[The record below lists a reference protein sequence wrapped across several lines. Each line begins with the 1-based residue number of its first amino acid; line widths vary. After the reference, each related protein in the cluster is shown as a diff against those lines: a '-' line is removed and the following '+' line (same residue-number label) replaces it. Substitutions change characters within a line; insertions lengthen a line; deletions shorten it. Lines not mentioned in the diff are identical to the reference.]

1 MYKQAVELTHQ
12 ALFYN
17 QGQNCCA
24 GSRLFVHSSLHDEMA
39 ARLTERAKKRIV
51 GDPFLE
57 DTEQGPQV
65 DEAQMKKILGYIDLG
80 QQQGANLHF
89 GALARSCSAGLVVLI
104 WGRTTLA
111 STG

>member
-1 MYKQAVELTHQ
+1 MTHQ

-24 GSRLFVHSSLHDEMA
+24 GSRLFVHSSLHDEVLHK
-39 ARLTERAKKRIV
+39 LTERAKARIV

-65 DEAQMKKILGYIDLG
+65 DEAQMKKILHYIDAG
-80 QQQGANLHF
+80 QQAGA
-89 GALARSCSAGLVVLI
+89 
-104 WGRTTLA
+104 TLA
-111 STG
+111 TGTSSDG

>member
-1 MYKQAVELTHQ
+1 MQALEVTHQ

-24 GSRLFVHSSLHDEMA
+24 GSRLYVHSSLHDEMA
-39 ARLTERAKKRIV
+39 HKLVERAKARVV

-80 QQQGANLHF
+80 HEQGANLHT
-89 GALARSCSAGLVVLI
+89 GAA
-104 WGRTTLA
+104 
-111 STG
+111 